1 MNTHPMK
8 NDVSRGFSLIEVL
21 VAIALLS
28 VVTTIGVRTF
38 SLLTT
43 TWKETQALAGLED
56 SAGIAFREIR
66 KDLSD
71 TLSAELSGVS
81 IIGIDQFVNPK
92 QGHNQAADEDDRL
105 IIPVQGTKVEE
116 MLERTRSIQ
125 YRVEREGGRASL
137 VRTRG
142 ALGDKNPSLGK
153 FDFIPLVDVVRF
165 DVTYATGKS
174 ESPWVAEWSSNELPR
189 AVRVSMTLAD
199 PNNKFRQISRKQIFA
214 IHVR

>member
-1 MNTHPMK
+1 MNTRPVG

-21 VAIALLS
+21 VSIALLG

-43 TWKETQALAGLED
+43 TWKETQTLAGLED
-56 SAGIAFREIR
+56 SAAIAFREIR

-81 IIGIDQFVNPK
+81 IIGIDQYVNAK

-105 IIPVQGTKVEE
+105 IIPIQGTKDGEI
-116 MLERTRSIQ
+116 LERTRSIQ
-125 YRVEREGGRASL
+125 YRIERESGRASL

-142 ALGDKNPSLGK
+142 DLGDKNPSKGK

-165 DVTYATGKS
+165 DVAYATG
-174 ESPWVAEWSSNELPR
+174 ESDSP
-189 AVRVSMTLAD
+189 
-199 PNNKFRQISRKQIFA
+199 
-214 IHVR
+214 